1 MTDLGIGF
9 ADETM
14 PGIEL
19 LIAGVSFI
27 AQGKEDLFG
36 IIITH
41 AHETITMQCLNCGK
55 SYNVPSIQQSS
66 RLIFSRKN

>member
-1 MTDLGIGF
+1 MIDLGIGF

-19 LIAGVSFI
+19 LIADVSFI

-36 IIITH
+36 IIRMHMKPLRCSALTV
-41 AHETITMQCLNCGK
+41 ERVTMSQI
-55 SYNVPSIQQSS
+55 YNKVHD
-66 RLIFSRKN
+66 